1 MKKLVAVLIVI
12 AAVVAI
18 AVYSY
23 KQYKKFYPTPLD
35 LPTAPGPQQQQTQPG
50 QQPPEAPR

>member
-1 MKKLVAVLIVI
+1 MKKLVAGLIVI

-23 KQYKKFYPTPLD
+23 KQYKKYYPTPLD
-35 LPTAPGPQQQQTQPG
+35 LPPEEMLEQTGPG
-50 QQPPEAPR
+50 QQPPELPR